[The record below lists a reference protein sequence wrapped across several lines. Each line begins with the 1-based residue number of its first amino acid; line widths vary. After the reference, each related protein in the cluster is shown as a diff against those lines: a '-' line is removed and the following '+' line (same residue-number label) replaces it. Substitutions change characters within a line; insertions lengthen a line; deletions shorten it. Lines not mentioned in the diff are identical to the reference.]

1 MKRNKIFLLLI
12 LTILTGCIIPVQNR
26 APHVKRIDELYL
38 RQNNCSQLG
47 FVEGSESMGNT
58 MSHDKERAIQKATNE
73 AGDLGG
79 NRIMIKNI
87 SQNLFNTTVE
97 GVVYSCK
104 ESNCSLE
111 EWQKTKKI
119 NKIETYTNFQTKC
132 GFRDNK
138 YYKLAE
144 ININSLID
152 QNKIKVNVGKGKAV
166 IVRTGVLGNVRESQL
181 KIIINKFLDEVSSDY
196 DIVPQEEYEKAEE
209 AAFQELNYEEIAK
222 SEDRIYG
229 KNFFTK
235 MIYGSAME
243 VHFNTMIKFKD
254 SSYKLIINNF
264 RIKDVRYGTVAVET
278 LGKSSQKKWMN
289 FISNQLPLVIANLE
303 RENTD
308 EW

>member
-1 MKRNKIFLLLI
+1 MKKLIVNLLMFLLMGVL
-12 LTILTGCIIPVQNR
+12 LT
-26 APHVKRIDELYL
+26 
-38 RQNNCSQLG
+38 NCSQTVVSTGVSVDVPMNETLQIYEYTHIKEYSG
-47 FVEGSESMGNT
+47 ATIDRLELFMGN
-58 MSHDKERAIQKATNE
+58 M
-73 AGDLGG
+73 
-79 NRIMIKNI
+79 
-87 SQNLFNTTVE
+87 
-97 GVVYSCK
+97 
-104 ESNCSLE
+104 
-111 EWQKTKKI
+111 
-119 NKIETYTNFQTKC
+119 
-132 GFRDNK
+132 
-138 YYKLAE
+138 
-144 ININSLID
+144 
-152 QNKIKVNVGKGKAV
+152 
-166 IVRTGVLGNVRESQL
+166 
-181 KIIINKFLDEVSSDY
+181 
-196 DIVPQEEYEKAEE
+196 
-209 AAFQELNYEEIAK
+209 QELNYEEIAK